1 MVFSG
6 VQWELKNDLPS
17 GYDNSLLLKMAHRKF
32 VDLPNL
38 KMVISIANCKSLP
51 KGKYGQLLF
60 FKLGFEHLKLGEEK
74 RWGFLSFK
82 HLELRDTGG

>member
-1 MVFSG
+1 
-6 VQWELKNDLPS
+6 
-17 GYDNSLLLKMAHRKF
+17 MAHRKF

-51 KGKYGQLLF
+51 LKYGQLF
-60 FKLGFEHLKLGEEK
+60 FFLKLGFEHLKLGEEK